1 MLVSRDYRNKRRG
14 QIMVFIVLALSFL
27 FALAGLAVDM
37 IFTYAVKVRLVTA
50 VDSTALGVARA
61 LGRGVTQGDQTT
73 EVLRTADMLFDANFP
88 QQFMLTGNTARI
100 SQGPTIAGPSVVANG
115 SVFENDPSVQN
126 GMREVRLTGEVM
138 VPMFFFRMFGVE
150 QLPVRAAAKAARRDV
165 NISLVL
171 DRSASMANAGAW
183 EPLQDAA
190 VFFLDQFDNTTDRLS
205 IITYGSDAQVD
216 LPLGTGFKTG
226 DVGEN
231 LIRGQVVPTS
241 AGTNAPMGLWLG
253 LAELLDN
260 NDPNALNVIAF
271 FTDGNPTGYT
281 ARFNVWTTAG
291 GGRPYCPGNA
301 NLTGALL
308 TGGNTEADVQ
318 QMYGIFE
325 QYAPYPAVYAGT
337 DVDYYLRHQPGNYL
351 NRLCTNLTPW
361 LGNEVEA
368 MFNTGSCLPAN
379 WVPDYKNP
387 AGAGQRTFSTT
398 ATTDGPSFTINRCN
412 AALFSTT
419 SSNSTK
425 GRHVH
430 RTAKTISLN
439 IASDARNE
447 LNEIGGVI
455 IYSIGL
461 GDVDPTFLRRVANDP
476 ASADFVAVGQSE
488 GLYVF
493 APTAAQLQQAFQTV
507 ANEIFRLIQ

>member
-1 MLVSRDYRNKRRG
+1 
-14 QIMVFIVLALSFL
+14 MVFIVLALSLL
-27 FALAGLAVDM
+27 FALGGLAVDM

-61 LGRGVTQGDQTT
+61 LGRGITQGDQSA
-73 EVLRTADMLFDANFP
+73 EVSRTADMLFDANFP
-88 QQFMLTGNTARI
+88 QQFMLTGSSPRI
-100 SQGPTIAGPSVVANG
+100 SQGPTIAGPNVVVNG
-115 SVFENDPSVQN
+115 SVFENDPSVAQ
-126 GMREVRLTGEVM
+126 GMREVRITGEVL

-150 QLPVRAAAKAARRDV
+150 HLTVRSAAKAARRDV
-165 NISLVL
+165 NISLIL

-183 EPLQDAA
+183 VPLQDAA
-190 VFFLDQFDNTTDRLS
+190 VFFLNQFDNTTDRLS
-205 IITYGSDAQVD
+205 IVTYGSSAQVD

-226 DVGEN
+226 SVGEN
-231 LIRGQVVPTS
+231 LIRGQVVPSS

-253 LAELLDN
+253 LAELLAN

-281 ARFNVWTTAG
+281 ARFSVWTTASG
-291 GGRPYCPGNA
+291 SRPYCPGNA
-301 NLTGALL
+301 NLTGAVL
-308 TGGNTEADVQ
+308 TGGNTEADVSGF
-318 QMYGIFE
+318 YGIFE

-337 DVDYYLRHQPGNYL
+337 NVDYYLRHVPGAYL
-351 NRLCTNLTPW
+351 TRLCTNLTPW

-368 MFNTGSCLPAN
+368 MFNTAAPACLPAN

-398 ATTDGPSFTINRCN
+398 ATTDGPSFAINRCD
-412 AALFSTT
+412 AALFSTG
-419 SSNSTK
+419 SSNTTK
-425 GRHVH
+425 GRHIH
-430 RTAKTISLN
+430 RTAKTLSLN

-447 LNEIGGVI
+447 LNALGGVTV
-455 IYSIGL
+455 YAIGL
-461 GDVDPTFLRRVANDP
+461 GAVDETFLERVANDP
-476 ASADFVAVGQSE
+476 DSTDFVAANQTE